1 MFEMLCCSRNFTQ
14 FLNAKARQ
22 VFEHY
27 EARQLGWTFV
37 FVGRLLQKYHA
48 PFGGNIFW
56 ARKPAGLEQ
65 SRPAL
70 HDTPHSLSQIVLCT
84 CAFLRYF
91 QRSFVVIN
99 FQDWGSFDA
108 ATVSTGGLWKVRPWE
123 EEKLEEEEEE
133 KVEASRSC
141 FFRSSRALRTV
152 RSRGALEAAVA
163 PAIRTFPDQ

>member
-1 MFEMLCCSRNFTQ
+1 MQESDLSLIKKGRKILSISGHSFQLWEFRYQTMLTHSLVTYKGDTRCATGGTKTTFTMLCCSKCFTH
-14 FLNAKARQ
+14 FLNAKALQ

-84 CAFLRYF
+84 CALFEIF
-91 QRSFVVIN
+91 STVI
-99 FQDWGSFDA
+99 
-108 ATVSTGGLWKVRPWE
+108 
-123 EEKLEEEEEE
+123 
-133 KVEASRSC
+133 C
-141 FFRSSRALRTV
+141 CH
-152 RSRGALEAAVA
+152 
-163 PAIRTFPDQ
+163 